1 MHLSKTHQGI
11 FWLYVAGALFCY
23 WTEPRPRLLVAILT
37 AAVLSSIQYISIS
50 SNLWIDAARKMGDC
64 AYAIFMSHF
73 AMLMLWSCVYPVI
86 MEWGMPFESWV
97 LVIFVSCNALGWLI
111 WRYIDKPVQRAL
123 IH

>member
-1 MHLSKTHQGI
+1 
-11 FWLYVAGALFCY
+11 
-23 WTEPRPRLLVAILT
+23 
-37 AAVLSSIQYISIS
+37 
-50 SNLWIDAARKMGDC
+50 MGDC

-86 MEWGMPFESWV
+86 MEWGMPFESW
-97 LVIFVSCNALGWLI
+97 LQAIFVSCNALGWLI